1 MAYSRADELA
11 AQDKLAQ
18 IWQVSDRS
26 ERIALA
32 ERFDYGGTD
41 ASKLRAMRRLINS
54 TVGPGQYATVT
65 PYFKDYVTADDPLPW
80 EGDRL
85 PPFQIDGNGRIMS
98 QIMYVRRFDDG
109 TLLSFEVNLN
119 AKEVSSDV
127 KTLFEA
133 YNARVKEVMGKYSKI
148 DPSTDESGETLA
160 IAFSQKGVEELIEM
174 FDYRIDDPRPTTPYG
189 IVIVNTRAK
198 YVGPKGRGRRLRP
211 VGRSYQRSFP
221 RAKRDDIIRYANQA
235 YGQYRRKGGR
245 LA

>member
-1 MAYSRADELA
+1 M
-11 AQDKLAQ
+11 
-18 IWQVSDRS
+18 
-26 ERIALA
+26 
-32 ERFDYGGTD
+32 
-41 ASKLRAMRRLINS
+41 
-54 TVGPGQYATVT
+54 
-65 PYFKDYVTADDPLPW
+65 
-80 EGDRL
+80 
-85 PPFQIDGNGRIMS
+85 
-98 QIMYVRRFDDG
+98 
-109 TLLSFEVNLN
+109 
-119 AKEVSSDV
+119 